1 MGFLLAIVTALFF
14 PGIILR
20 VKSIAS
26 GRKGPGILQPWKN
39 IRVLLLKG
47 SVISTTTSYVFRIA
61 PVIYLATIICAILM
75 LPFPGMPSVLGFDG
89 DFVLFAYLLA
99 LGKFM
104 FIVGALDTGS
114 SFEGMGANREALY
127 SMLAEPAFFILF
139 GTLALL
145 TGHTS
150 MEQIFES
157 FRFAGHN
164 SFIIGFIA
172 VYLLVQIAMIEN
184 SRMPVDDPKTHL
196 ELTMVHEVMI
206 LDHSGFD
213 LALIQIGTAL
223 KFALYGILIANFLVP
238 AEGITWIVNSGQG
251 TVNSGQGTV
260 NSVQGTVNSLQGT
273 GNSEQGGTAW
283 LFLGQVGTFFVVQ
296 VLFATL
302 IGFMESFRARKKLTK
317 NPQFIAT
324 LTSIA
329 LVAFVLVLLITFKMI
344 S

>member
-26 GRKGPGILQPWKN
+26 GRKGPGIMQPWKN
-39 IRVLLLKG
+39 IMVLLRKG
-47 SVISTTTSYVFRIA
+47 SVFSTTTSFIFRIA
-61 PVIYLATIICAILM
+61 PAIYLSTIVCALM
-75 LPFPGMPSVLGFDG
+75 LLPFPGMPSIFGFDG

-99 LGKFM
+99 LGKFL
-104 FIVGALDTGS
+104 FILGALDTGS

-150 MEQIFES
+150 MYQIFES
-157 FRFAGHN
+157 FQFAGHN

-172 VYLLVQIAMIEN
+172 VYLLIQIAMIEN

-196 ELTMVHEVMI
+196 ELTMIHEVMI

-213 LALIQIGTAL
+213 LALIHIGTAL
-223 KFALYGILIANFLVP
+223 KFAMYGLLIANFLVP
-238 AEGITWIVNSGQG
+238 VDPALLVVNSKEWI
-251 TVNSGQGTV
+251 TH
-260 NSVQGTVNSLQGT
+260 
-273 GNSEQGGTAW
+273 SEKGVVSHPGGAW
-283 LFLGQVGTFFVVQ
+283 MVVMQVGVYFVLQ
-296 VLFATL
+296 MLFAAL
-302 IGFMESFRARKKLTK
+302 IGLMESFSARKKLVR
-317 NPQFIAT
+317 NPQFIVT
-324 LTSIA
+324 LSSIA
-329 LVAFVLVLLITFKMI
+329 LVAFILVLLITFKMI
-344 S
+344 G